1 MPSGRV
7 RHWAW
12 PASSVTEAGSLNPS
26 AGLDGMSGS
35 LDEAIP
41 CAGNPDTG
49 AVHWA
54 VDQAAQ

>member
-1 MPSGRV
+1 M
-7 RHWAW
+7 
-12 PASSVTEAGSLNPS
+12 TEAGSLNPS
-26 AGLDGMSGS
+26 VGLDGMSGS